1 VDLGGAG
8 GGAICVHHVVHHGAQ
23 HRRLIRLADPAAPS
37 RRTLWL
43 LLAAT
48 VACYGTGYPLALW
61 GHSDAGWVLV
71 FLGGPLLVTL
81 GVLTIRLIHRSDG

>member
-1 VDLGGAG
+1 MT
-8 GGAICVHHVVHHGAQ
+8 
-23 HRRLIRLADPAAPS
+23 PS
-37 RRTLWL
+37 RRTPWV

-71 FLGGPLLVTL
+71 FLGGPLLLTL
-81 GVLTIRLIHRSDG
+81 GVLTVRRLHRSSTVPPVEKQRR

>member
-1 VDLGGAG
+1 VPRD
-8 GGAICVHHVVHHGAQ
+8 
-23 HRRLIRLADPAAPS
+23 D

-61 GHSDAGWVLV
+61 GHSAAGWVLV
-71 FLGGPLLVTL
+71 FLGGPLLLTL
-81 GVLTIRLIHRSDG
+81 GVLTVRRLHQSAGPRARPERPDRRPG

>member
-1 VDLGGAG
+1 MP
-8 GGAICVHHVVHHGAQ
+8 
-23 HRRLIRLADPAAPS
+23 ADD

-61 GHSDAGWVLV
+61 GHSAAGWVLV
-71 FLGGPLLVTL
+71 FLGGPLLLTL
-81 GVLTIRLIHRSDG
+81 GVQTIRLLHHSADPRTRPESLDRRAG